1 MTFPTWPAGPRTTRR
16 RDERGAVL
24 PSPVVLLSVIA
35 VILAAVAF
43 VATRGDEPA
52 ERDIS
57 ATKAA
62 ATPSDSASDDAG
74 EDASDDASDGA
85 SQTPPAEEKPKPKPV
100 VRADHSVVVFN
111 NTQIAGLASRV
122 GEKVTEAG
130 WKVAAADNWY
140 GTVPATTVYYPKGK
154 KAAAQLLAL
163 DLGIARIK
171 PADTDSDMSDTNLT
185 LILTGELD

>member
-1 MTFPTWPAGPRTTRR
+1 MTFPTWPARPRTARR

-24 PSPVVLLSVIA
+24 PSPVVLLSVVA

-62 ATPSDSASDDAG
+62 ATPTDTDSTDTGDEPSDDSSATA
-74 EDASDDASDGA
+74 E
-85 SQTPPAEEKPKPKPV
+85 TPPAEEKPTPKPV
-100 VRADHSVVVFN
+100 DRADHAVVVFN

-122 GEKVTEAG
+122 GEKVKEAG
-130 WKVAAADNWY
+130 WQVAAADNWY
-140 GTVPATTVYYPKGK
+140 GTVPATTVYFPKGK

-163 DLGIARIK
+163 DLGVARIK

-185 LILTGELD
+185 LILTGEID

>member
-1 MTFPTWPAGPRTTRR
+1 MTFPTWPAGPRTARA

-24 PSPVVLLSVIA
+24 PSPVVLLSVVA

-62 ATPSDSASDDAG
+62 ATPTDTDSTDAG
-74 EDASDDASDGA
+74 EEPSDDSSATA
-85 SQTPPAEEKPKPKPV
+85 ETPPAEEKPTAKPV
-100 VRADHSVVVFN
+100 NRADHAVVVFN

-122 GEKVTEAG
+122 GEKVKEAG
-130 WKVAAADNWY
+130 WQVAAADNWY
-140 GTVPATTVYYPKGK
+140 GTVPATTVYFPKGK
-154 KAAAQLLAL
+154 KEAAQLLAL
-163 DLGIARIK
+163 DLGVARIK

-185 LILTGELD
+185 LILTGEID

>member
-1 MTFPTWPAGPRTTRR
+1 MTFPTWPARPRTR

-24 PSPVVLLSVIA
+24 PSPVVLLSVVA

-62 ATPSDSASDDAG
+62 ATPT
-74 EDASDDASDGA
+74 DDASSDTGGDDPTDTA
-85 SQTPPAEEKPKPKPV
+85 SETPPVEEKSTPKPV
-100 VRADHSVVVFN
+100 VRGDHAVVVFN
-111 NTQIAGLASRV
+111 NTQIAGLAGRV

-130 WKVAAADNWY
+130 WQVAAADNWY
-140 GTVPATTVYYPKGK
+140 GTVPATTVYFPKGK

-163 DLGIARIK
+163 DLGVARIK